1 MNKPSVRGGL
11 RVAVS
16 QRINY
21 FPARTEWQDSLD
33 QRLVSWIKNLGALPI
48 PVPNVLMPISA
59 LQAWLEAVAP
69 RAIVLSGGNDIG
81 ENLGRDETEK
91 SLLDYASTLELP
103 VLGICRGMQMMAH
116 HGGISLEPSPGHAG
130 TRHALGSLN
139 GAIFPEEVNSF
150 HNWRIASCPKGYALT
165 AEAEDGSIEAI
176 RHQVLPW
183 EGWMWHPER
192 EEPFEETGMER
203 ARDLLGVTALK

>member
-1 MNKPSVRGGL
+1 MNKPSVRGVL

-16 QRINY
+16 QRVNY
-21 FPARTEWQDSLD
+21 LPARTEWQDSLD

-48 PVPNVLMPISA
+48 PVPNVLMQSSA

-91 SLLDYASTLELP
+91 SLLNYASTLELP

-116 HGGISLEPSPGHAG
+116 YAGAGLEASPGHVG
-130 TRHALGSLN
+130 QRHALRSLN
-139 GAIFPEEVNSF
+139 AAVFPKEVNSF
-150 HNWRIASCPKGYALT
+150 HNWRLISCPTGYATVAL
-165 AEAEDGSIEAI
+165 AGDDSIEAI
-176 RHQVLPW
+176 RHRDLPW

-192 EEPFEETGMER
+192 EEPFNRNDIER
-203 ARDLLGVTALK
+203 ARDLLTTTKIK